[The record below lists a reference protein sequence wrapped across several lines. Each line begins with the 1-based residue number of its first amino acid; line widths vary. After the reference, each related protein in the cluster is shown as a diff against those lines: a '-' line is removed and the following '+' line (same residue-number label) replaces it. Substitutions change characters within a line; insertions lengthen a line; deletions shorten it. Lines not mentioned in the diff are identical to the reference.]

1 MTPMTD
7 ETLYEL
13 TDVRRSFRRGPTEVR
28 AVDGI
33 DLVIRPGEFVAIEGP
48 SGSGKTTLLQL
59 LGGLERPTSGRLSF
73 GGSELSALGDKE
85 LTRFRARDV
94 GFVFQHFNLIPTLT
108 AMENVLAALETGEL
122 SRADRV
128 ARAEELL
135 RRVGLGDR
143 MDHLPTNLSG
153 GEQQRVAIARALANA
168 PRAILADEP
177 TGNLDSSTS
186 AEIIDLLAEL
196 AQGGVAVIVVTHAD
210 GVAARAGRRVRMRDG
225 RVAA

>member
-1 MTPMTD
+1 MTGD
-7 ETLYEL
+7 ILYEL
-13 TDVRRSFRRGPTEVR
+13 TDVRRSFRRGPAEVR

-33 DLVIRPGEFVAIEGP
+33 DLVIRSGEFVAIEGP

-73 GGSELSALGDKE
+73 AGSELSALGDRD

-108 AMENVLAALETGEL
+108 AHENVLAALETGSL
-122 SRADRV
+122 SRPERV
-128 ARAEELL
+128 ARADELL
-135 RRVGLGDR
+135 DRVGLGER
-143 MDHLPTNLSG
+143 AEHLPSNLSG

-177 TGNLDSSTS
+177 TGNLDSTTS

-196 AQGGVAVIVVTHAD
+196 AGSGVAVVVVTHAD
-210 GVAARAGRRVRMRDG
+210 TVAERAGRRVRMRDG
-225 RVAA
+225 RIAA

>member
-1 MTPMTD
+1 MTGD
-7 ETLYEL
+7 ILYEL
-13 TDVRRSFRRGPTEVR
+13 TDVRRSFRRGPAEVR

-33 DLVIRPGEFVAIEGP
+33 DLVIRSGEFVAIEGP

-73 GGSELSALGDKE
+73 AGSELSALGDKD

-108 AMENVLAALETGEL
+108 AHENVLAALETGSL
-122 SRADRV
+122 SRPERV
-128 ARAEELL
+128 ARADELL
-135 RRVGLGDR
+135 DRVGLGER
-143 MDHLPTNLSG
+143 AEHLPSNLSG

-177 TGNLDSSTS
+177 TGNLDSTTS

-196 AQGGVAVIVVTHAD
+196 AGSGVAVVVVTHAD
-210 GVAARAGRRVRMRDG
+210 TVAERAGRRVRMRDG
-225 RVAA
+225 RIAA